1 MCQEP
6 NAAPFR
12 RIDTLYPNAQPGG
25 PALNAPKPPP
35 LCGFLADLARL
46 KLLPKFPGT
55 TIAQKLLSSRVAHN
69 RRESGMDRQTKH
81 EIIIVTIAS
90 LAPIP
95 LITVAVVAI
104 LS

>member
-1 MCQEP
+1 
-6 NAAPFR
+6 
-12 RIDTLYPNAQPGG
+12 
-25 PALNAPKPPP
+25 
-35 LCGFLADLARL
+35 
-46 KLLPKFPGT
+46 
-55 TIAQKLLSSRVAHN
+55 
-69 RRESGMDRQTKH
+69 MDRQTKH

>member
-1 MCQEP
+1 V
-6 NAAPFR
+6 
-12 RIDTLYPNAQPGG
+12 
-25 PALNAPKPPP
+25 
-35 LCGFLADLARL
+35 
-46 KLLPKFPGT
+46 
-55 TIAQKLLSSRVAHN
+55 RVAHN

-95 LITVAVVAI
+95 LMTAAVVAI